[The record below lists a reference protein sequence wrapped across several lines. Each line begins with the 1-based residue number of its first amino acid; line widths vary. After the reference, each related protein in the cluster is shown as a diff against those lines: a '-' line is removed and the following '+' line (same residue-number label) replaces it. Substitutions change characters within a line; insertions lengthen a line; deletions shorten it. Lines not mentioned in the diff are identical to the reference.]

1 MTLGDLLKRI
11 SPEAFNAV
19 PEKDRNKMI
28 LLTFDGGWSN
38 IDGRV
43 RVDECTIAI
52 TPETETLFD

>member
-1 MTLGDLLKRI
+1 
-11 SPEAFNAV
+11 
-19 PEKDRNKMI
+19 MI

-43 RVDECTIAI
+43 RVDECTIVI

>member
-1 MTLGDLLKRI
+1 MTLGNLLKRI
-11 SPEAFNAV
+11 SPEAFKAV
-19 PEKDRNKMI
+19 HEKDRNKMI

-43 RVDECTIAI
+43 RVDECTIVI